1 VPTIIT
7 GVASD
12 ETVSVKWVPTIA
24 DVNAPKLATEINA
37 ATSVTLE
44 CLLTETFSPDASV
57 EVGEVVLALVIVVL
71 ARYIM
76 KLQDSRHEATLGH
89 ATLMKEMAKEHAR
102 ELAAANE
109 QHLAEIRAAHAEVV
123 AKLDSLAAC
132 GTALSGA
139 AEAMES
145 AVDAMDHAKAT
156 FRESLT
162 PLSNPAPSGR
172 GQGKRNT

>member
-1 VPTIIT
+1 MAGIGSGCFGGDVRPEILLLAQI
-7 GVASD
+7 G
-12 ETVSVKWVPTIA
+12 ETVSAGRELGNSTP
-24 DVNAPKLATEINA
+24 A
-37 ATSVTLE
+37 AILGV
-44 CLLTETFSPDASV
+44 CV
-57 EVGEVVLALVIVVL
+57 VVLALVIVVL